1 MNIVDLNVLK
11 GATPLPLLILIDV
24 QREYVESRR
33 PLTLKNHVSAI
44 ENCRHLLQHARR
56 SCIPVAFMRWV
67 QPSKIFN
74 PNGAFTTWI
83 DGLEPLGS
91 EMVFDRRWPSAYTS
105 EEFAAMMDEGWGYD
119 AAIAGFTGTIA
130 CLATM
135 VDASQRKHRLSFLTD
150 ASQSH
155 AIGSHDES
163 AAHTMA
169 GSIISL
175 FGKVESTASWIN
187 RTGVETSK
195 TCDRGVT
202 RNV

>member
-11 GATPLPLLILIDV
+11 GSAPLPLLILIDV

-33 PLTLKNHVSAI
+33 PLALKSHESAI
-44 ENCRHLLQHARR
+44 ANCRNLLQHARR
-56 SCIPVAFMRWV
+56 SYMPVAFLRWV

-135 VDASQRKHRLSFLTD
+135 VDASQRQHRLTFLAD

-155 AIGSHDES
+155 AMGTHDET
-163 AAHTMA
+163 AAHAMA

-175 FGKVESTASWIN
+175 FGKVEMSFSCSDLSI
-187 RTGVETSK
+187 GIKE
-195 TCDRGVT
+195 
-202 RNV
+202 